1 MTDKQKLQY
10 LWLVMPTSLM
20 KSNIIIDDST
30 FNKKVNIKNSNIKLT
45 KKINFSGNK
54 VTNNNFNLD
63 TIDVMLTF
71 VDVVKNKNLRGSDFT
86 NK

>member
-1 MTDKQKLQY
+1 
-10 LWLVMPTSLM
+10 M

-54 VTNNNFNLD
+54 VTNNNLNLD
-63 TIDVMLTF
+63 TIDVMLTY
-71 VDVVKNKNLRGSDFT
+71 VDVVKNKNLRGSDFI